1 MSIHHQLAEIT
12 HNMRLSVAK
21 QRRGWFNAVS
31 REARFNIILA
41 VLCLIAAAVLL
52 YLMGDLEGRPLR
64 MAIGFVAGLLAFV
77 LVARAPDSLIGV
89 VLILNATIFGFG
101 AFSSMML
108 KFNVFET
115 QEVVL
120 GALLVFAFWEHL
132 RQGKQE
138 RASVDTVFVSLLIF
152 YAIVLFQI
160 LRAQFLQGREW
171 VYIWD
176 QYGKMCHYLLLL
188 PMIIYLRDPERLRVF
203 LWVLF
208 IGTGVA
214 ACQTYY
220 FFFFGAG
227 GWGHLFGLVDVSA
240 RGVGLAVR
248 LPSSMLMMGMT
259 IVCFALYLHVD
270 DEKKRK
276 FYLFAMLAFMIAVG
290 MNKGRNAY
298 VGVLIGTATLWVFS
312 SRQARWRAFK
322 DAFWLSAI
330 FFAAAVA
337 IPPLGAKVMNVAEQ
351 IGIRFMQTFDPVEY
365 EAGGYRDRMRE
376 VEQALPRFYEH
387 PILGQGPGEYLRRTY
402 EVTRL
407 GAHKIVYQ
415 PYVHNSY
422 VYILATGG
430 VLTSGAILGMFG
442 VWIVTNLRRVRRLRN
457 PYARAFAWGGV
468 AYMLAMLASSWVQP
482 NFFLN
487 APITTTVVIVG
498 LAEAAARR
506 DLEEQSR
513 LKTETF
519 KAA

>member
-1 MSIHHQLAEIT
+1 MSIQHQLAEIT

-31 REARFNIILA
+31 REARFNLLLA
-41 VLCLIAAAVLL
+41 VLCLIAAGVLL
-52 YLMGDLEGRPLR
+52 YLMEDLEGKPLR

-120 GALLVFAFWEHL
+120 GALLVFALWEHL

-138 RASVDTVFVSLLIF
+138 RASGDAVFVSVLLFYLVVLAQIF
-152 YAIVLFQI
+152 
-160 LRAQFLQGREW
+160 RSQFLLGREW
-171 VYIWD
+171 VYTWD

-188 PMIIYLRDPERLRVF
+188 PMIIYLRNPERLRAF

-208 IGTGVA
+208 IGAGVA

-240 RGVGLAVR
+240 RGAGLAVR
-248 LPSSMLMMGMT
+248 LPSSMLMVAMT
-259 IVCFALYLHVD
+259 LVCFALYLHLD
-270 DEKKRK
+270 DEKKKRL
-276 FYLFAMLAFMIAVG
+276 YLLAMLAFMLAVG

-298 VGVLIGTATLWVFS
+298 VGVLIGLATLWLFAP
-312 SRQARWRAFK
+312 RQARWRAFK
-322 DAFWLSAI
+322 DAFWLTAI
-330 FFAAAVA
+330 FFAAAVV
-337 IPPLGAKVMNVAEQ
+337 IPPLGDKVMHVGEQ
-351 IGIRFMQTFDPVEY
+351 IGIRFIQTFDPYEY
-365 EAGGYRDRMRE
+365 EEGGYRDRMRE

-402 EVTRL
+402 EETPL

-415 PYVHNSY
+415 PYMHNSY

-430 VLTSGAILGMFG
+430 LLTAGVLLGMFV

-457 PYARAFAWGGV
+457 PYARGFVWGFV

-482 NFFLN
+482 NFFLGP
-487 APITTTVVIVG
+487 PITTVVVVAG
-498 LAEAAARR
+498 LAEASARR
-506 DLEEQSR
+506 DLEEQAR
-513 LKTETF
+513 IRTEASE
-519 KAA
+519 AA